1 MAAKRNRYNVL
12 KLKSMLDGVTC
23 GLLLS
28 ILCGDS
34 NLLLQCED
42 AELNSGLPK
51 ADTMRQTRLGSGTTP
66 ARGTDNPR
74 TEGKEPTLADVM
86 ALLSSMN
93 LKFDDMKG
101 DVKILSEGFA
111 RLQDEVKE
119 LREDCAF
126 IRQENKDLK
135 TKNERLEKTITEMGR
150 KVEGRS
156 KRNNLII
163 HGLVRAE
170 ETGEDCQGILRD
182 LIKDRL
188 ELADDFLFDR
198 MHRLNA
204 KPNSPVVARCTFFK
218 DKVKILKGQVQG

>member
-1 MAAKRNRYNVL
+1 MSADVPCLQEILTFVQFVAILCQFSWSSCLKRAMAAKRNRHNVL
-12 KLKSMLDGVTC
+12 KLKSTLDGATC

-28 ILCGDS
+28 ILFWGS
-34 NLLLQCED
+34 NLLLQCAD
-42 AELNSGLPK
+42 VELNPGPPE

-66 ARGTDNPR
+66 ARSTDNPQ

-86 ALLSSMN
+86 AVLSSMN

-135 TKNERLEKTITEMGR
+135 AK
-150 KVEGRS
+150 
-156 KRNNLII
+156 KR
-163 HGLVRAE
+163 
-170 ETGEDCQGILRD
+170 ETREDDNGD
-182 LIKDRL
+182 
-188 ELADDFLFDR
+188 
-198 MHRLNA
+198 
-204 KPNSPVVARCTFFK
+204 
-218 DKVKILKGQVQG
+218 GQES